1 MKDDDDERF
10 EVLSRKAV
18 PATIDEYMLGFAP
31 DVRAILQKVREAVRN
46 AAPDAEEVISYRMP
60 AFKLNGIIVYFAA
73 FKKHIGLYPP
83 VKGDARLELAVA
95 PYAGPKGNLKFP
107 LDEPIPF
114 DLIERIAR
122 FRLKQNLARIGSKGR
137 RAKEQEPAR

>member
-31 DVRAILQKVREAVRN
+31 EVRAILQKVREAVRN